1 MIDITLIERL
11 DEKAQLVLFV
21 FVVMGGEHSASRV
34 QEAMVKAGVVLAK
47 VKNANALCQQLCVER
62 ILGCERVYRYG
73 SDYYYKL
80 ADKFAPAA
88 LTRLLEISVERNWWR
103 IFGYDDAASHA
114 KSQSVS
120 EFGTGLN
127 NFGWRCADRAF
138 QLRQLVSGRSM
149 GIVFD
154 GYHDEESAQCQVV
167 ERLRLCVDLDAAEP
181 LRPQFDTRT
190 PLAVYFRLL
199 ALLLTQGKNV
209 AWLLEQ
215 LANAAKEGRIAM
227 SGPQYCE
234 LVSHCILS
242 GHDDWLVGVS
252 NGDGD
257 RKFGVFGDLS
267 AMLRSGDLAAANDI
281 CSLVDKTAELG
292 QLEFPASNLLALL
305 VSVFARPSPTRAAK
319 YIRALVPNANRGARD
334 RSEGVQNL
342 IVERNAIFHALQG
355 VVYGYKSTVDLK
367 ECHLAFVSTLAEPVR
382 ALLDGMN
389 KKETA
394 RIAGAMLTTAESAA
408 AKGYPTIA
416 GTYLSVFGWALPE
429 GEKARAESLVKRI
442 TDTGGVWFR
451 PFLGVDSS
459 WQRIVAVLDERLPKA
474 PTKKSADA
482 GKVKSG
488 CIIWGISEE
497 DEGRELV
504 PFFRG
509 PRGADDGRDD
519 KKVTFKA
526 ICNGKYDDCLTDSDK
541 AVVAALRK
549 AKYEGLRK
557 KIGTNGTI
565 TTHIP
570 SEVFAAFCGQDNV
583 VRIVAGDKAKQYVE
597 TPIRFVR
604 REIPLTAKSKD
615 GGGLA
620 LNVPE
625 WALKRN
631 ETYTILNPEPD
642 LYEFYPIGKDKAPLL
657 DVFREYGEKGT
668 IKLPE
673 EAMSKVRP
681 LLGRM
686 AALIPLQ
693 GDLANAAG
701 ETGLKLIAGDAT
713 PLVRLST
720 EDDALVIA
728 LRVRPAADAKNVV
741 YEPGAGQSERTI
753 ALTGGAAVLV
763 RDLAEEKHRAEE
775 VEAALADCETWR
787 EGRLDWAI
795 DDPAAALSAL
805 SAVRGLGENA
815 HVEWQPG
822 KKIGL
827 AKPRKQFALG
837 ATVGADR
844 WFLVSGD
851 CELDD
856 GRVVTLV
863 KLLSRFG
870 ERVGRF
876 VPIDENGYV
885 ELSRPLL
892 RALEALETAGRPSK
906 GKLLVSPAALPML
919 DSAFADGGEEIAF
932 PKPMQVEAERI
943 RTALAERH
951 AAPERLKAVLR
962 PYQEEGFEWL
972 ARLAACGLGGCL
984 ADDMGL
990 GKTVQ
995 VIALLLARA
1004 ADGASLVVAP
1014 TSVAGNWRGEI
1025 RRFAPTLNAIVAGE
1039 GSDEIW
1045 LKAGAHDVVIVSYGL
1060 LVSRSAK
1067 FLSREWN
1074 GVVLDEA
1081 QAVKNAE
1088 TERAKT
1094 VKKLA
1099 AKFRV
1104 VATGT
1109 PVENRLTDLWSVFD
1123 FLNPGLLGTEDDF
1136 EEKFTDDGRATSALK
1151 SLVRPLVLRRLKRE
1165 VLDDL
1170 PEKTEITL
1178 TVPLEGDERAGY
1190 EACRVTALETLEN
1203 GGKENRISILAE
1215 LMRLRRYCCHPSL
1228 VLPEVASGAKLEAL
1242 IELLG
1247 DLKGANHRVL
1257 VFSQFT
1263 DFLSIVEERVKQEG
1277 LTYQYL
1283 DGTTPPQER
1292 ERRVAAFQRGEGD
1305 LFLMSLKAG
1314 GTGINLTAANYVV
1327 LLDPWWNPAVEDQA
1341 ADRAHRIGQRNP
1353 VTVYRLIAADTVEER
1368 VLELHREKKEL
1379 ARDVLDGTGSSALTP
1394 EALLK
1399 LFA

>member
-1 MIDITLIERL
+1 MLTLMIDIATIERL
-11 DEKAQLVLFV
+11 DDKAKLFLFAFA
-21 FVVMGGEHSASRV
+21 FVQDHMSLLDVC
-34 QEAMVKAGVVLAK
+34 K
-47 VKNANALCQQLCVER
+47 VT
-62 ILGCERVYRYG
+62 G
-73 SDYYYKL
+73 L
-80 ADKFAPAA
+80 ADTLLRGEKDVSATGQRLCAKGVLRSERNRYTGLTRYELVGKYTPEA
-88 LTRLLEISVERNWWR
+88 LTRLLEISIERNWWR
-103 IFGYDDAASHA
+103 IFGYDDAVVHA
-114 KSQSVS
+114 EKRSACD
-120 EFGTGLN
+120 FGKDLRGFVWDCTVK
-127 NFGWRCADRAF
+127 AF
-138 QLRQLVSGRSM
+138 ALRQLLSGEPLAVR
-149 GIVFD
+149 FD
-154 GYHDEESAQCQVV
+154 QYWHEDDIQWETVCALPYLVDFSSG
-167 ERLRLCVDLDAAEP
+167 ERLRPKLAKRNPLGVYFKLLAVLLTRGDDISGLLEHLATAAKDERIAFSGGEYSEFVSLCVLTGHADWTEGVLIGDDDSTCDDFVNLVDA
-181 LRPQFDTRT
+181 LR
-190 PLAVYFRLL
+190 
-199 ALLLTQGKNV
+199 
-209 AWLLEQ
+209 
-215 LANAAKEGRIAM
+215 
-227 SGPQYCE
+227 
-234 LVSHCILS
+234 
-242 GHDDWLVGVS
+242 
-252 NGDGD
+252 DGD
-257 RKFGVFGDLS
+257 LTE
-267 AMLRSGDLAAANDI
+267 ANDI
-281 CSLVDKTAELG
+281 CSLVDKNAALAR
-292 QLEFPASNLLALL
+292 LDRPACNLLALL
-305 VSVFARPSPTRAAK
+305 VSAFARPSQTRAAK
-319 YIRALVPNANRGARD
+319 YIRVFCPNANYKFND
-334 RSEGVQNL
+334 RSEGERRVISDRNQVFCSFL
-342 IVERNAIFHALQG
+342 EIVS
-355 VVYGYKSTVDLK
+355 GYHMKDSLEGK
-367 ECHLAFVSTLAEPVR
+367 EDRFMGNLAEPVW
-382 ALLDGMN
+382 ALLGGMD
-389 KKETA
+389 KDRSAEL
-394 RIAGAMLTTAESAA
+394 AGTLLKTAECAVR
-408 AKGYPTIA
+408 KGYPTLA
-416 GTYLSVFGWALPE
+416 GVYLSVFGWALPTT
-429 GEKARAESLVKRI
+429 EKSRAEALAKRI
-442 TDTGGVWFR
+442 TDAGGIWFR
-451 PFLGVDSS
+451 PFLGVAAS
-459 WQRIVAVLDERLPKA
+459 WQRIVSALDERLPKLTA
-474 PTKKSADA
+474 KKSADT

-488 CIIWGISEE
+488 RIIWGLSLGESRRDIQ
-497 DEGRELV
+497 

-509 PRGADDGRDD
+509 PRGADDGSDD
-519 KKVTFKA
+519 KKITLKSLYG
-526 ICNGKYDDCLTDSDK
+526 GKYDDCLTEADK
-541 AVVAALRK
+541 IAVAALGK
-549 AKYEGLRK
+549 SKYSGPK
-557 KIGTNGTI
+557 GTGGVPVN
-565 TTHIP
+565 
-570 SEVFAAFCGQDNV
+570 VLAALCGQDNLMRIETGDSSKDFV
-583 VRIVAGDKAKQYVE
+583 V
-597 TPIRFVR
+597 TPIRLVR
-604 REIPLTAKSKD
+604 REIPLSAKSEK
-615 GGGLA
+615 GAGMTLQ
-620 LNVPE
+620 VPE
-625 WALKRN
+625 WALDRSAPCV
-631 ETYTILNPEPD
+631 ILNPEED
-642 LYEFYPIGKDKAPLL
+642 VYEFYLLGKDKAPLL
-657 DVFREYGEKGT
+657 DVFREYGEKGM

-673 EAMSKVRP
+673 EAMAKVRP

-701 ETGLKLIAGDAT
+701 ETGLKRITGDST

-728 LRVRPAADAKNVV
+728 LRVRPAVDAKNVV
-741 YEPGAGQSERTI
+741 YEPGAGQAERTV
-753 ALTGGAAVLV
+753 ALGGGAAVLV
-763 RDLAEEKHRAEE
+763 RDLMEEKRRAQE
-775 VEAALADCETWR
+775 VEAALVDCETWR

-805 SAVRGLGENA
+805 SAVRGLGEKA

-844 WFLVSGD
+844 WFSVSGD

-856 GRVVTLV
+856 GRVVALV

-870 ERVGRF
+870 ERIGRF

-906 GKLLVSPAALPML
+906 GKFLVSPTALPML

-932 PKPMQVEAERI
+932 PKTMQVEAERV
-943 RTALAERH
+943 RAAFAERH
-951 AAPERLKAVLR
+951 VAPERLKAVLR
-962 PYQEEGFEWL
+962 PYQEEGFQWL

-1004 ADGASLVVAP
+1004 TDGASLVVAP

-1088 TERAKT
+1088 TERAKA

-1099 AKFRV
+1099 AKFRIA
-1104 VATGT
+1104 ATGT

-1123 FLNPGLLGTEDDF
+1123 FLNPGLLGTEDNF
-1136 EEKFTDDGRATSALK
+1136 AEKFTDEGRATPALK
-1151 SLVRPLVLRRLKRE
+1151 NLVRPLILRRLKRE

-1178 TVPLEGDERAGY
+1178 SVPLEGDERAGY
-1190 EACRVTALETLEN
+1190 EACRVAALETLEK

-1242 IELLG
+1242 MELLH

-1263 DFLSIVEERVKQEG
+1263 DFLAIVEERVRQEG

-1379 ARDVLDGTGSSALTP
+1379 ARDVLDGTGSSALSP
-1394 EALLK
+1394 ETLMK

>member
-11 DEKAQLVLFV
+11 DEKAQLALFV
-21 FVVMGGEHSASRV
+21 FTFVSREHSVSQLRETMALA
-34 QEAMVKAGVVLAK
+34 EVVLPK
-47 VKNANALCQQLCVER
+47 VQNANALCQQLCGER
-62 ILGCERVYRYG
+62 ILGCERGYHYG

-103 IFGYDDAASHA
+103 IFGYDDTVPHA
-114 KSQSVS
+114 QSRSVGD
-120 EFGTGLN
+120 FGTALRGY
-127 NFGWRCADRAF
+127 GWRCVDRAF
-138 QLRQLVSGRSM
+138 QLRQLVSGRPM

-154 GYHDEESAQCQVV
+154 GYHDEESAQWQVAELLPSLV
-167 ERLRLCVDLDAAEP
+167 ELEANGPLC
-181 LRPQFDTRT
+181 PQWGRDT
-190 PLAVYFRLL
+190 PLAGYFRLL
-199 ALLLTQGKNV
+199 ATLLTQGRSS
-209 AWLLEQ
+209 AWLTGQ
-215 LANAAKEGRIAM
+215 MADAAKDGRIALT
-227 SGPQYCE
+227 GPQCCE
-234 LVSHCILS
+234 LVSHCILNGHADRAAGVRS
-242 GHDDWLVGVS
+242 GDA
-252 NGDGD
+252 DGKSD
-257 RKFGVFGDLS
+257 AFAELS
-267 AMLRSGDLAAANDI
+267 AALRKGDLAAANDI
-281 CSLVDKTAELG
+281 CSLVDKTSELG
-292 QLEFPASNLLALL
+292 RLECPASNLLALL
-305 VSVFARPSPTRAAK
+305 VSVFARPSLTRAAK
-319 YIRALVPNANRGARD
+319 YIRALSPNASRGAYD
-334 RSEGVQNL
+334 RSEGEQNA
-342 IVERNAIFHALQG
+342 IVERNRVFHALQG
-355 VVYGYKSTVDLK
+355 IVTGVRPTLDLK
-367 ECHLAFVSTLAEPVR
+367 QCHLAFVGTLSEPVR
-382 ALLDGMN
+382 ALLVGMN
-389 KKETA
+389 RKESA
-394 RIAGAMLTTAESAA
+394 RIAGAMLATAERAV

-416 GTYLSVFGWALPE
+416 GVYMTVFGWALGE
-429 GEKARAESLVKRI
+429 GEKARAEAAVARI
-442 TDTGGVWFR
+442 GESGGVWFR

-474 PTKKSADA
+474 VAKKSADA

-488 CIIWGISEE
+488 RIVWGI
-497 DEGRELV
+497 DESDVRLDLQ
-504 PFFRG
+504 PFFRR
-509 PRGADDGRDD
+509 PRGADDGTDD
-519 KKVTFKA
+519 RKVTLKSV
-526 ICNGKYDDCLTDSDK
+526 CGGKYDDCLTEADK
-541 AVVAALRK
+541 TVVAVLRK
-549 AKYEGLRK
+549 SKYVGPKGGAE
-557 KIGTNGTI
+557 
-565 TTHIP
+565 IP

-583 VRIVAGDKAKQYVE
+583 VRIAPGEKAKEYVE

-604 REIPLTAKSKD
+604 REIPLVAKSEE
-615 GGGLA
+615 GGGLT

-625 WALKRN
+625 WALQR
-631 ETYTILNPEPD
+631 YAHHMILRPEPD
-642 LYEFYPIGKDKAPLL
+642 LYEFYAIGKDKAPLL

-668 IKLPE
+668 IRLPK
-673 EAMSKVRP
+673 EAMAKARP

-701 ETGLKLIAGDAT
+701 ESGLRRITGDAM
-713 PLVRLST
+713 PLVRLSV
-720 EDDALVIA
+720 ENDALALA
-728 LRVRPAADAKNVV
+728 LRVRPAADAKNAV

-753 ALTGGAAVLV
+753 ALAGGAAVLV
-763 RDLAEEKHRAEE
+763 RDLAEEKRRAQD
-775 VEAALADCETWR
+775 VEAALVDCETWR

-805 SAVRGLGENA
+805 SAVRALGEKA

-827 AKPRKQFALG
+827 AKPRKMLALG
-837 ATVGADR
+837 AMVGADR
-844 WFLVSGD
+844 WFSVSGD

-863 KLLSRFG
+863 KLLSRLG

-892 RALEALETAGRPSK
+892 RALEALETAGRASK
-906 GKLLVSPAALPML
+906 GKFLVSPAALPML
-919 DSAFADGGEEIAF
+919 DAAFAEGGEAIAM
-932 PKPMQVEAERI
+932 PKAMRVEAERI
-943 RTALAERH
+943 RDALAGRH
-951 AAPERLKAVLR
+951 VAPERLKAVLR

-995 VIALLLARA
+995 LIALLLERA

-1039 GSDEIW
+1039 GSDGAW
-1045 LKAGAHDVVIVSYGL
+1045 LGAGAHDVVIVSYGL
-1060 LVSRSAK
+1060 LVSRAAK

-1074 GVVLDEA
+1074 GVILDEA
-1081 QAVKNAE
+1081 QSVKNAE

-1094 VKKLA
+1094 VKKLV

-1104 VATGT
+1104 AATGT

-1123 FLNPGLLGTEDDF
+1123 FLNPGLLGTANDF
-1136 EEKFTDDGRATSALK
+1136 ERKFAEGGRATSALK
-1151 SLVRPLVLRRLKRE
+1151 SLVRPLVLRRLKRD

-1170 PEKTEITL
+1170 PEKTEVTL
-1178 TVPLEGDERAGY
+1178 AVPLEGDERAGY
-1190 EACRVTALETLEN
+1190 EACRVTALETLEK

-1242 IELLG
+1242 MELLR
-1247 DLKGANHRVL
+1247 DLKGANHRAL

-1263 DFLSIVEERVKQEG
+1263 DFLAIVERRIGQEG
-1277 LTYQYL
+1277 FSYQYL
-1283 DGTTPPQER
+1283 DGATSPQER

-1379 ARDVLDGTGSSALTP
+1379 ARDVLDGTGSASLTP
-1394 EALLK
+1394 EALMK
-1399 LFA
+1399 LFG

>member
-1 MIDITLIERL
+1 MIDVATIERL
-11 DEKAQLVLFV
+11 DDKARLTLFV
-21 FVVMGGEHSASRV
+21 FAFLGGEHSASLAC
-34 QEAMVKAGVVLAK
+34 EAMKKADASLSSVREV
-47 VKNANALCQQLCVER
+47 NALCQRLAAAR
-62 ILGCERVYRYG
+62 ILRCVQGFSYG
-73 SDYYYKL
+73 SDYFYKL
-80 ADKFAPAA
+80 NDKFAPSAIS
-88 LTRLLEISVERNWWR
+88 LLLKISIERNWWMV
-103 IFGYDDAASHA
+103 FGYDDAASHE
-114 KSQSVS
+114 KRQSIK
-120 EFGTGLN
+120 EFGAGLN
-127 NFGWRCADRAF
+127 RFDWECTDKAF
-138 QLRQLVSGRSM
+138 QLRQLLSGVPM
-149 GIVFD
+149 GVAFD
-154 GYHDEESAQCQVV
+154 GYHDEDSVQWKVV
-167 ERLRLCVDLDAAEP
+167 EALPFLVELNSDES
-181 LRPQFDTRT
+181 LRPKFDART
-190 PLAVYFRLL
+190 QLAVYFKLM
-199 ALLLTQGKNV
+199 AQMLTQGKNV

-215 LANAAKEGRIAM
+215 LAIAAKEIRITLA
-227 SGPQYCE
+227 GPQYCE
-234 LVSHCILS
+234 LVSYGILS
-242 GHDDWLVGVS
+242 GHDDWMVGVT

-257 RKFGVFGDLS
+257 RKFGAFSDLS
-267 AMLRSGDLAAANDI
+267 AALRSGNLVAANDI
-281 CSLVDKTAELG
+281 CSIVDKAVELAR
-292 QLEFPASNLLALL
+292 LDRPACNLLALL
-305 VSVFARPSPTRAAK
+305 VSAFARPSQTRAAK
-319 YIRALVPNANRGARD
+319 YIRVFCPNANYKFND
-334 RSEGVQNL
+334 RSDGERSVVSDRNQVFHSFLEIVSGYHMKDSQEGKEDRFMGNL
-342 IVERNAIFHALQG
+342 G
-355 VVYGYKSTVDLK
+355 
-367 ECHLAFVSTLAEPVR
+367 EPVW
-382 ALLDGMN
+382 ALLGGMD
-389 KKETA
+389 KDRSAEV
-394 RIAGAMLTTAESAA
+394 AGTLLKTAEHAVRN
-408 AKGYPTIA
+408 GYPTLA
-416 GTYLSVFGWALPE
+416 GVYLSVFGWALPAT
-429 GEKARAESLVKRI
+429 EKTRAEALAKRI
-442 TDTGGVWFR
+442 TDAGGIWFR
-451 PFLGVDSS
+451 PFLGVAAS
-459 WQRIVAVLDERLPKA
+459 WQRIVSALDEKLPKLSA
-474 PTKKSADA
+474 KKSADT

-488 CIIWGISEE
+488 RIIWGLALGESRRDIQ
-497 DEGRELV
+497 

-509 PRGADDGRDD
+509 PRGTDDGSDD
-519 KKVTFKA
+519 KKITLKSLYG
-526 ICNGKYDDCLTDSDK
+526 GKYDDCLTEADK
-541 AVVAALRK
+541 IAVAALGK
-549 AKYEGLRK
+549 SKYSGPK
-557 KIGTNGTI
+557 GTGGVPVN
-565 TTHIP
+565 
-570 SEVFAAFCGQDNV
+570 VLAALCGQDNL
-583 VRIVAGDKAKQYVE
+583 VRIETGDSSKDFVV
-597 TPIRFVR
+597 TPIRLVR
-604 REIPLTAKSKD
+604 REIPLSAKSEK
-615 GGGLA
+615 GAGMTLQ
-620 LNVPE
+620 VPE
-625 WALKRN
+625 WALDRSAPCV
-631 ETYTILNPEPD
+631 ILNPEED
-642 LYEFYPIGKDKAPLL
+642 VYEFYLLGKDKAPLL
-657 DVFREYGEKGT
+657 DVFREYGEQGT

-673 EAMSKVRP
+673 EAMAKVRP

-701 ETGLKLIAGDAT
+701 ETGLKRITGDAT

-741 YEPGAGQSERTI
+741 YEPGAGQAERTV
-753 ALTGGAAVLV
+753 ALGGGAVVLV
-763 RDLAEEKHRAEE
+763 RDLAEENRRAQD
-775 VEAALADCETWR
+775 VEAALVDCETWR

-805 SAVRGLGENA
+805 SAVRGLGEKA

-837 ATVGADR
+837 ATVGANR
-844 WFLVSGD
+844 WFSVSGD

-892 RALEALETAGRPSK
+892 RALEALETAGRSNK

-919 DSAFADGGEEIAF
+919 DSAFADGGEAIAL
-932 PKPMQVEAERI
+932 PKTMQVEAERI
-943 RTALAERH
+943 RAAFAERH

-1025 RRFAPTLNAIVAGE
+1025 RRFAPTLNPIVAGE
-1039 GSDEIW
+1039 GSDETW

-1081 QAVKNAE
+1081 QAVKNAG
-1088 TERAKT
+1088 TERAKA

-1099 AKFRV
+1099 AKFRIA
-1104 VATGT
+1104 ATGT

-1136 EEKFTDDGRATSALK
+1136 AEKFTDEGRATPALK
-1151 SLVRPLVLRRLKRE
+1151 NLVRPLILRRLKRE

-1190 EACRVTALETLEN
+1190 EACRVAALETLEK

-1242 IELLG
+1242 MELLR
-1247 DLKGANHRVL
+1247 DLNGANHRVL

-1263 DFLSIVEERVKQEG
+1263 DFLSIVEERVRQEG

-1368 VLELHREKKEL
+1368 VLELHHEKKEL

-1394 EALLK
+1394 ETLMK

>member
-1 MIDITLIERL
+1 MIDVAAIERL
-11 DEKAQLVLFV
+11 DEKTQLALFV
-21 FVVMGGEHSASRV
+21 FAFMGGEHSASCV
-34 QEAMVKAGVVLAK
+34 QEAMAKAGVVLPK
-47 VKNANALCQQLCVER
+47 VQNANAICQRLCGER
-62 ILGCERVYRYG
+62 ILRCEQGFRYG
-73 SDYYYKL
+73 SDYYYQL
-80 ADKFAPAA
+80 VGKFAPSAIV
-88 LTRLLEISVERNWWR
+88 RLLEISIKRNWWMV
-103 IFGYDDAASHA
+103 FGYDDTASHA
-114 KSQSVS
+114 KSQSIR
-120 EFGTGLN
+120 EFGAGLN
-127 NFGWRCADRAF
+127 HFDWECSDKAF
-138 QLRQLVSGRSM
+138 QLRQLLSGVPM
-149 GIVFD
+149 GVVFD
-154 GYHDEESAQCQVV
+154 GYHDEGSMQWRIVASLPFRV
-167 ERLRLCVDLDAAEP
+167 ELDAAEP
-181 LRPQFDTRT
+181 LRPQFDVRT
-190 PLAVYFRLL
+190 PLEVYFKLL
-199 ALLLTQGKNV
+199 AELLTQGRNCV
-209 AWLLEQ
+209 WLLEQ
-215 LANAAKEGRIAM
+215 LAVAAKEARIVL

-234 LVSHCILS
+234 LVSHCILN

-257 RKFGVFGDLS
+257 AKFAAFGKLS
-267 AMLRSGDLAAANDI
+267 VALRSGDLAAANDI
-281 CSLVDKTAELG
+281 CSIVDKTAELG
-292 QLEFPASNLLALL
+292 QLDCPACNLLALL
-305 VSVFARPSPTRAAK
+305 VCAFARPSPTRAAK
-319 YIRALVPNANRGARD
+319 YIRALAPNANRGARD
-334 RSEGVQNL
+334 RSEAVQS
-342 IVERNAIFHALQG
+342 VVDDRNRIFHALQG
-355 VVYGYKSTVDLK
+355 IVSGYSSTVDLK
-367 ECHLAFVSTLAEPVR
+367 QCHLMFMGSLAESVR
-382 ALLDGMN
+382 ALLDGMS
-389 KKETA
+389 KKESA
-394 RIAGAMLTTAESAA
+394 RIAGAMLATAEQAA

-416 GTYLSVFGWALPE
+416 GVYLTVFGWALPE
-429 GEKARAESLVKRI
+429 GEKARAESLVQRI
-442 TDTGGVWFR
+442 TDAGGVWFR

-459 WQRIVAVLDERLPKA
+459 WQRIIAVLDERLPKA
-474 PTKKSADA
+474 VAKKSVDA

-488 CIIWGISEE
+488 RIIWGL
-497 DEGRELV
+497 DENDVRLDLQ

-509 PRGADDGRDD
+509 PRGADDGSDD
-519 KKVTFKA
+519 KKVTLKSV
-526 ICNGKYDDCLTDSDK
+526 CSGKYDDCLTDADK
-541 AVVAALRK
+541 AIVAVLRK
-549 AKYEGLRK
+549 SKYVGPK
-557 KIGTNGTI
+557 GGAGV
-565 TTHIP
+565 P
-570 SEVFAAFCGQDNV
+570 PDVFAAFCGQDNV
-583 VRIVAGDKAKQYVE
+583 VRIDTGDSAKEYVE

-604 REIPLTAKSKD
+604 REIPLSAKSEA
-615 GGGLA
+615 GGGLT
-620 LNVPE
+620 LTVPE
-625 WALKRN
+625 WALRRQA
-631 ETYTILNPEPD
+631 TYEIIKPEPE
-642 LYEFYPIGKDKAPLL
+642 LYEFYPIGRDKAPLL
-657 DVFREYGEKGT
+657 DVFREYGELGT
-668 IKLPE
+668 IKLPK
-673 EAMSKVRP
+673 EAMAKARP

-701 ETGLKLIAGDAT
+701 ETGLKRITGDAT

-720 EDDALVIA
+720 EDEALVVA
-728 LRVRPAADAKNVV
+728 LRVRPTADAKNVV
-741 YEPGAGQSERTI
+741 YEPGAGQAERTV
-753 ALTGGAAVLV
+753 ALAGGTAVLV
-763 RDLAEEKHRAEE
+763 RDLAEEKHRAQA

-795 DDPAAALSAL
+795 DDPSAALSAL
-805 SAVRGLGENA
+805 SAVRGLGEKA

-827 AKPRKQFALG
+827 AKPRKTFALG

-844 WFLVSGD
+844 WFSVSGD

-863 KLLSRFG
+863 KLLARFG

-892 RALEALETAGRPSK
+892 RALEALETAGRASK

-919 DSAFADGGEEIAF
+919 DTAFADGGTEIAL
-932 PKPMQVEAERI
+932 PKQLQVETERI
-943 RTALAERH
+943 RAALAERH
-951 AAPERLKAVLR
+951 LAPERLKAVLR
-962 PYQEEGFEWL
+962 PYQEEGYQWL
-972 ARLAACGLGGCL
+972 TRLAACGLGSCL

-1025 RRFAPTLNAIVAGE
+1025 RRFAPTLNPIVAGE
-1039 GSDEIW
+1039 GDDGGW
-1045 LKAGAHDVVIVSYGL
+1045 LQAGAHDVVIVSYGL

-1088 TERAKT
+1088 TERAKA

-1104 VATGT
+1104 AATGT

-1123 FLNPGLLGTEDDF
+1123 FLNPGLLGTADDF
-1136 EEKFTDDGRATSALK
+1136 AEKFTDDGRATPALK
-1151 SLVRPLVLRRLKRE
+1151 NLVRPLILRRLKRE

-1178 TVPLEGDERAGY
+1178 SVPLDGEERAGY
-1190 EACRVTALETLEN
+1190 EACRVAALETLEN

-1242 IELLG
+1242 MELLR

-1263 DFLSIVEERVKQEG
+1263 DFLAIVEARVRQEG

-1314 GTGINLTAANYVV
+1314 GTGLNLTAANYVV

-1379 ARDVLDGTGSSALTP
+1379 ARDVLDGTASAALTP
-1394 EALLK
+1394 ETLMK